1 MVKKEQ
7 LYAGKTK
14 DLYATDD
21 PQLIILSYRDDVS
34 ALDGQKKGT
43 IAGKGIV
50 NNRVSN
56 FLMHMLSEQ
65 SIPAHFV
72 QELSERETLVTKLEM
87 FPLKVIVRNI
97 SAGSYVQRSGAA
109 EGTVLAEPVIELRHK
124 NDETGDPL
132 ISESRAMELK
142 LVGPNELERIK
153 MLAFRINDVLKAYFA
168 TINVDLVDMKLEFG
182 CLMGDFIVLA
192 DEISPDTCR
201 LWDKTTH
208 EKLDKERFCE
218 DLGGGAETYNEI
230 MYRIFGEKC

>member
-7 LYAGKTK
+7 LYEGNEKI
-14 DLYATDD
+14 LYATED
-21 PQLIILSYRDDVS
+21 PQLVILSYKDDAV
-34 ALDGQKKGT
+34 AFNGQKKGT

-65 SIPAHFV
+65 SIPTHFV
-72 QELSERETLVTKLEM
+72 QELSEREALVTKLEIL
-87 FPLKVIVRNI
+87 PLEVTVRNI
-97 SAGSYVQRSGAA
+97 SAGSYARRTGVA

-124 NDETGDPL
+124 NDESDDAL
-132 ISESRAMELK
+132 LSDSRAVELK

-153 MLAFRINDVLKAYFA
+153 MLALRINDVLTAYFA
-168 TINVDLVDMKLEFG
+168 TIQVELVDLKLEFG

-208 EKLDKERFCE
+208 EKLDKDRFRE
-218 DLGGGAETYNEI
+218 DLGGEAEAYNEI

>member
-43 IAGKGIV
+43 IAGQGIV

-87 FPLKVIVRNI
+87 LPLKVIVRNI

-109 EGTVLAEPVIELRHK
+109 EGTVLAEPVIEFRHK
-124 NDETGDPL
+124 NDEAGDPL

-218 DLGGGAETYNEI
+218 DLGGGAEIYNEI

>member
-72 QELSERETLVTKLEM
+72 QELSERETLVTKLEIL
-87 FPLKVIVRNI
+87 PLKVIVRNI

-109 EGTVLAEPVIELRHK
+109 EGTALAEPVIEFRHK

-208 EKLDKERFCE
+208 EKLGRERFCE